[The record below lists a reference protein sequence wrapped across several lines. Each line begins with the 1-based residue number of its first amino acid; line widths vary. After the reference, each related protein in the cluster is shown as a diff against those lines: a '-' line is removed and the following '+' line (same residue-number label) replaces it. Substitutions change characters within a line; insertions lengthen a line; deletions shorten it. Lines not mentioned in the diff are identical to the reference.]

1 MTMTTKEKILR
12 KSIAYNEK
20 RIKAIDEILDAN
32 PLHDICDIRIEA
44 QSLLKEW
51 KDSDPGE
58 RRKEIDEKIGKL
70 AKREKELFK
79 LSKRQRVSGMK
90 LHDEKCKLSFELTE
104 LHNELWHIER
114 RK

>member
-1 MTMTTKEKILR
+1 MTTKEKIVR

-32 PLHDICDIRIEA
+32 PLGEICDIRIEA
-44 QSLLKEW
+44 QALLEEW
-51 KDSDPGE
+51 KASDPGKK
-58 RRKEIDEKIGKL
+58 RKEIDDKLCKL

-79 LSKRQRVSGMK
+79 LSKRQRRDTIK
-90 LHDEKCKLSFELTE
+90 LSDERCKLSFELGD